1 MFCPQDPTGVRSWKY
16 KCQESQKSWPTLF
29 LVSATGRQAAPHLQH
44 GTSPS
49 VPLPVTPSCKKN
61 PHKNKNLQDP
71 HTNLE
76 RPMFRY
82 HPGSCTAASHPLH
95 NSLQGRQDNLQI
107 STRSAIAFS
116 QFLDSSTG
124 HLAGWGCSREGNKKK
139 KPSFWL
145 LMVRNFDASSMFSIK
160 VMARKII
167 LCEIHMVSFYISICS
182 LG

>member
-1 MFCPQDPTGVRSWKY
+1 MFCPQDPTGVHSWKY
-16 KCQESQKSWPTLF
+16 KCPESQNHGQHYFWSLLQVDRQLHTSSMEQALLF
-29 LVSATGRQAAPHLQH
+29 LSL
-44 GTSPS
+44 S
-49 VPLPVTPSCKKN
+49 PLPAKKN

-82 HPGSCTAASHPLH
+82 HPSSCTAASHPLH